1 MDSETRQDGM
11 ALALAGVQA
20 YYGDSHILHDV
31 SFGVGKGQLLALL
44 GRNGAGKSTS
54 IHAIAGLRVRRGG
67 SIRLMGREISGCTPE
82 QIALAGLGLVPQGRR
97 IFASLTVRENLEIG
111 LRQGRGGAAGWDLAR
126 IYARFPR
133 LRERQGQG
141 AGSLS
146 GGEQQLLAIARAL
159 LTNPAVLLLDEPS
172 EGLSPHIVTEVQQ
185 VIQALKAEGLSIILV
200 EQNIR
205 FALEVADTVVIL
217 NTGRVVYRGSS
228 AQLRADQAVLETQI
242 GIQ

>member
-1 MDSETRQDGM
+1 MGTETQPGAP
-11 ALALAGVQA
+11 ALELAGVQA
-20 YYGDSHILHDV
+20 HYGDSHILHDV
-31 SFGVGKGQLLALL
+31 GFTVGKGQLLALL
-44 GRNGAGKSTS
+44 GRNGAGKSTT
-54 IHAIAGLRVRRGG
+54 INAIAGLQVRRGG
-67 SIRLMGREISGCTPE
+67 AIRLQGRDITRCTPE

-97 IFASLTVRENLEIG
+97 VFPSLTVRENLEIG
-111 LRQGRGGAAGWDLAR
+111 QRRRPGGWDLAR
-126 IYARFPR
+126 VYDRFPR

-172 EGLSPHIVTEVQQ
+172 EGLSPHIVGEVQEA
-185 VIQALKAEGLSIILV
+185 IRALKAEGLSIVLV

-205 FALEVADTVVIL
+205 FALEVADTVAIL
-217 NTGRVVYRGSS
+217 ATGRVVYRGTG
-228 AQLRADQAVLETQI
+228 AQLRANQAVLDTHI

>member
-1 MDSETRQDGM
+1 M
-11 ALALAGVQA
+11 ALELTGVQA
-20 YYGDSHILHDV
+20 HYGDSHILHGV
-31 SFGVGKGQLLALL
+31 SFAVGQGQLLALL

-54 IHAIAGLRVRRGG
+54 INAIAGLQVRRGG
-67 SIRLMGREISGCTPE
+67 SIRLLGRDIAGCTPE

-111 LRQGRGGAAGWDLAR
+111 MRKGAGAGGWDLAR
-126 IYARFPR
+126 VYQRFPR

-172 EGLSPHIVTEVQQ
+172 EGLSPHIVSEVQQ
-185 VIQALKAEGLSIILV
+185 VIHELKAEGLSIVLV

-205 FALEVADTVVIL
+205 FALEVADTVAIL
-217 NTGRVVYRGSS
+217 NTGRVVYHGGS
-228 AQLRADQAVLETQI
+228 AQLRADPSVLETHI

>member
-1 MDSETRQDGM
+1 MDTDNTM
-11 ALALAGVQA
+11 ALELTGVQGH
-20 YYGDSHILHDV
+20 YGDSHILHDV
-31 SFGVGKGQLLALL
+31 GFSVGQGQLLALL
-44 GRNGAGKSTS
+44 GRNGAGKSTT
-54 IHAIAGLRVRRGG
+54 IHAIAGLQVRRGG
-67 SIRLMGREISGCTPE
+67 SIRLLGREIAGCTPE

-97 IFASLTVRENLEIG
+97 IFSSLTVRENLEIG
-111 LRQGRGGAAGWDLAR
+111 LRGGAGRGGQGNGWNLAR
-126 IYARFPR
+126 VYQRFPK

-172 EGLSPHIVTEVQQ
+172 EGLSPHIVSEVRQ
-185 VIQALKAEGLSIILV
+185 VIHMLKAEGLSIVLV

-205 FALEVADTVVIL
+205 FALEVADTVAIL
-217 NTGRVVYRGSS
+217 NTGRVVYRGGS
-228 AQLRADQAVLETQI
+228 AQLRQDQAVLETHI